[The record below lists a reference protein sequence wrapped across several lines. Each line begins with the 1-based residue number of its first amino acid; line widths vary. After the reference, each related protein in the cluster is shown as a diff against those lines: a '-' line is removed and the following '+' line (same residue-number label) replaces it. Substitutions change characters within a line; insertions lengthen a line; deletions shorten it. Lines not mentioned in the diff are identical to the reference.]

1 MKEVEP
7 DVLEMLI
14 GHELAIKQLYEVF
27 AAKFKNRQEF
37 WQSLARDE
45 QGHAD
50 KLASLRSESTMN
62 NWLLHESRLRP
73 NAIKSSIGYVERQVA
88 RAREGNFSLLQALS
102 IARDLESALLENHF
116 SKLSDST
123 SEKIRSILTD
133 LAADTE
139 RHRKV
144 VVEAIDTEKRQ
155 SS

>member
-14 GHELAIKQLYEVF
+14 GHELVIKQLYEVF
-27 AAKFKNRQEF
+27 AATFKHRQEF
-37 WQSLARDE
+37 WQNLARDE

-50 KLASLRSESTMN
+50 RLASLRSESTVN
-62 NWLLHESRLRP
+62 RWLLHESRLKP

-102 IARDLESALLENHF
+102 IARDLEDALLEKHF

-123 SEKIRSILTD
+123 SERFRSILMD
-133 LAADTE
+133 LAAETE

-144 VVEAIDTEKRQ
+144 LVEAIETEKRQ

>member
-50 KLASLRSESTMN
+50 RLASLRSESTVN
-62 NWLLHESRLRP
+62 RWLLHESRLRP
-73 NAIKSSIGYVERQVA
+73 NAIKSSIGYVGRQVA
-88 RAREGNFSLLQALS
+88 RVREGNFSLLQALS
-102 IARDLESALLENHF
+102 VARDLEDALLEKHF

-123 SEKIRSILTD
+123 SERFRLILMD
-133 LAADTE
+133 LATETE

-144 VVEAIDTEKRQ
+144 LVEAIETEKRQ